1 MQSRAGS
8 LVLAGAV
15 LTVVL
20 VSACT
25 RSEPVG
31 TSTISQGTFANKVER
46 KEANAKVVTT
56 PAPALTAELDGKQP
70 LTPATKD
77 CPAGMALVDGEYC
90 PDAEQTCLEWMD
102 PPGSKYANFRCK
114 RYAKPATCKGER
126 VHKRFCI
133 DKTERTSATVGNAGS
148 KTPMNFVSF
157 NSARTTCESV
167 GARVCKESEWQF
179 ACEGEEMR
187 PYPYGWERDATACNT
202 DIFDHL
208 MSKGR
213 LADHRAEAGSHARC
227 ASPFGVMDLAGNM
240 EEWVAADGS
249 KFGWKQVMKGSWWI
263 PSRHACRQFQVG
275 HGPEYGGAETGTR
288 CCKDAP

>member
-1 MQSRAGS
+1 MFGSTRGSYLAAS
-8 LVLAGAV
+8 LVAIGV
-15 LTVVL
+15 
-20 VSACT
+20 ACT
-25 RSEPVG
+25 RSEPQ
-31 TSTISQGTFANKVER
+31 TLTLSAALVER
-46 KEANAKVVTT
+46 PT
-56 PAPALTAELDGKQP
+56 PAAAEPPAAEP
-70 LTPATKD
+70 PAAD
-77 CPAGMALVDGEYC
+77 PNSAAAAGRASACPEGMVMVEGEYC
-90 PDAEQTCLEWMD
+90 LEVEHKCLEWMD
-102 PPGSKYANFRCK
+102 PPGTKYAQFRCA

>member
-1 MQSRAGS
+1 MFGSTRGSYLAAS
-8 LVLAGAV
+8 LVVIGV
-15 LTVVL
+15 
-20 VSACT
+20 ACT
-25 RSEPVG
+25 RSEPQTLTLSSALVERPAQSVG
-31 TSTISQGTFANKVER
+31 TPPAEGAAPGPASLVAASSG
-46 KEANAKVVTT
+46 NA
-56 PAPALTAELDGKQP
+56 APAA
-70 LTPATKD
+70 
-77 CPAGMALVDGEYC
+77 CPEGMVMVEGEYC
-90 PDAEQTCLEWMD
+90 PEVEHKCLEWMD
-102 PPGSKYANFRCK
+102 PPGTKYAQFRCA
-114 RYAKPATCKGER
+114 RYAKPAVCKGEK

-213 LADHRAEAGSHARC
+213 LADHRSEAGSHARC